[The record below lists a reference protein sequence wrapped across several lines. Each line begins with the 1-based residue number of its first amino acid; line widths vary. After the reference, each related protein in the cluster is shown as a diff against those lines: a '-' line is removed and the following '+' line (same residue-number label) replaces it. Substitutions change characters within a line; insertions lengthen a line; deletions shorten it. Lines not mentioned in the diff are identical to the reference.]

1 LLLERLT
8 NSPALVGAMSV
19 ADAVPMLIL
28 SFNRGV
34 VADRVEKKYIVL
46 LGQVGFALTSLGT
59 AIALSAD
66 TGTESVRLVF
76 S

>member
-1 LLLERLT
+1 
-8 NSPALVGAMSV
+8 
-19 ADAVPMLIL
+19 
-28 SFNRGV
+28 
-34 VADRVEKKYIVL
+34 VEKKYIVL